1 MITIQTLVNASLE
14 NAWNAFTLPNAI
26 TQWNFAGEDW
36 HCPIAQNDLKI
47 GGSFLYRMEARDGS
61 FGFDFEGV
69 YSEVVL
75 HAAIAYA
82 LPDGRQ
88 VKVLFEKTDDG
99 ILVTESFD
107 PENQN
112 PLDMQQMGWQMIL
125 DRYKTIAECW
135 K

>member
-1 MITIQTLVNASLE
+1 MITVQTTVNNSLE
-14 NAWNAFTLPNAI
+14 QAWNAFTLPEAI
-26 TQWNFAGEDW
+26 VQWNFAGEDW
-36 HCPIAQNDLKI
+36 HCPIAKNNLEV
-47 GGSFLYRMEARDGS
+47 GGSFLYRMEAKDGS

-69 YSEVVL
+69 YSAVTP
-75 HAAIAYA
+75 HALIAYA

-88 VKVLFEKTDDG
+88 VKVTFEETPNG

-112 PLDMQQMGWQMIL
+112 PLEMQQAGWQMIL
-125 DRYKTIAECW
+125 DRYKGIAECW

>member
-1 MITIQTLVNASLE
+1 MITVQTTVNNTLE
-14 NAWNAFTLPNAI
+14 HAWNAFTLPEAI
-26 TQWNFAGEDW
+26 VQWNFAGEDW
-36 HCPIAQNDLKI
+36 HCPSATNDLTV
-47 GGSFLYRMEARDGS
+47 GGAFSYRMEAKDGS
-61 FGFDFEGV
+61 FGFDFGGV
-69 YSEVVL
+69 YSEVVPHQL
-75 HAAIAYA
+75 IHYA

-88 VKVLFEKTDDG
+88 VKVTFENTDNG

-112 PLDMQQMGWQMIL
+112 PLEMQQAGWQMIL